1 MINDR
6 VRFIIVCSSLQNPI
20 KNESIVR
27 TKMKGNNSSIRKER
41 ERERDLF
48 IKITDGNRLWKIME
62 RRERGAFRCIEKR
75 RLEVKKVWLDGRG

>member
-41 ERERDLF
+41 EREREIFLL
-48 IKITDGNRLWKIME
+48 K
-62 RRERGAFRCIEKR
+62 
-75 RLEVKKVWLDGRG
+75 

>member
-62 RRERGAFRCIEKR
+62 RRERGFVVSKR
-75 RLEVKKVWLDGRG
+75 VRGDWR